1 MIENNVLKEIYRVW
15 KTAYD
20 SSTDVTEKQAA
31 GDILAI
37 IQELIEYKIE
47 LAAIKNPV
55 WNKKFARRAV
65 LTAIGIPEKW
75 LNFHDEKES
84 H

>member
-1 MIENNVLKEIYRVW
+1 MMENNVLREIHRVW

-31 GDILAI
+31 GDVLAI
-37 IQELIEYKIE
+37 IQELIEHKIE
-47 LAAIKNPV
+47 LAAIKNPM

-65 LTAIGIPEKW
+65 LTTIGIPEKW